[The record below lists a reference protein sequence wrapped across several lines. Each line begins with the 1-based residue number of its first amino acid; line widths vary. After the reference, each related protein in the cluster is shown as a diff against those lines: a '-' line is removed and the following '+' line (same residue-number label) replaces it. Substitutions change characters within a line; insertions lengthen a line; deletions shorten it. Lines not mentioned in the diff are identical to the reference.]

1 MYKAVFRLPFLF
13 SELRQIIIMNNKIMI
28 GNNNFNFLNRLHEE
42 MKLNEAYD
50 KEIERLREN
59 KIRYNSFTKE
69 REARLN
75 AERKRKNTGE

>member
-1 MYKAVFRLPFLF
+1 
-13 SELRQIIIMNNKIMI
+13 MI
-28 GNNNFNFLNRLHEE
+28 GNNNFNFLSKLHEE

-75 AERKRKNTGE
+75 AERKKKNPGE